1 MKHDIC
7 NTVQAFFHSGSLLK
21 SLNQTYLTLI
31 PKVNFPKILPQ
42 FRPISICNVIYK
54 IISKLMVNRLKLFM
68 DTLIT
73 PFQNAFISGRS
84 ITDNIIIAH
93 EVFEFLKKKRG
104 RKTSFGALKI
114 DMSKAYDRLDWS
126 FLKAVLMSMNFST
139 NWVKWIMECVSSV
152 NYTLLINGSI
162 S

>member
-1 MKHDIC
+1 MQ
-7 NTVQAFFHSGSLLK
+7 TFFHSGSLLK

-31 PKVNFPKILPQ
+31 PKVNFPEVLSQ
-42 FRPISICNVIYK
+42 FRPISLCNVIYK
-54 IISKLMVNRLKLFM
+54 IISKLMVNRLKPCM

-93 EVFEFLKKKRG
+93 EVFEFLKKKSG

-114 DMSKAYDRLDWS
+114 DMSKAYDRVDWS
-126 FLKAVLMSMNFST
+126 FLKAPLISMNFSS
-139 NWVKWIMECVSSV
+139 NWLSGSWSV
-152 NYTLLINGSI
+152 FHLLITLY
-162 S
+162 